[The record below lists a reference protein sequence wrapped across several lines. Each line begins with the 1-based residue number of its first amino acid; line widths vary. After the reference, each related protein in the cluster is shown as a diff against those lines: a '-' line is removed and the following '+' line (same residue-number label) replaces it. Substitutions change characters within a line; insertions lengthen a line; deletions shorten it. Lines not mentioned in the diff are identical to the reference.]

1 MSLQTAHPL
10 RFGVLGA
17 GRMGRVHA
25 DHLARHIDGA
35 EPVVWVDPTEPDLPG
50 LARGLGFERIAD
62 DWREVVDADDL
73 DAIVIATPTDTHY
86 EIVMAAARRGLA
98 IFCEKPLDL
107 RLPTLREIQA
117 EVERRHATLMVAFQ
131 RRFDPAFAALQRD
144 VAAGRIGRPHTLRI
158 VSRDSRLPPD
168 AFIPRSGGI
177 FMDMTVH
184 DFDMSRFLLNLEI
197 EEVFARASRHID
209 PLVGPMFERHGDWD
223 TTLVSVRFAGG
234 VLGVIENGRLASYGY
249 DQRIEVFGSSGM
261 LTVENPPHALAS
273 ASRDGQV
280 PFFAERYAEAYRIEL
295 QAFVDALRAGAP
307 PPVDVAA
314 SISAVEASLAAARS
328 VAERRPVA
336 IGEIRSSTHF

>member
-1 MSLQTAHPL
+1 MRRKAQIRRSGLGPGPHRDEPLGEEQLSGSLPPPDWWRHQGP
-10 RFGVLGA
+10 GA
-17 GRMGRVHA
+17 AG
-25 DHLARHIDGA
+25 DGA
-35 EPVVWVDPTEPDLPG
+35 E
-50 LARGLGFERIAD
+50 D
-62 DWREVVDADDL
+62 DAEGSAGDHIGRMVDADVHAR
-73 DAIVIATPTDTHY
+73 DADGGVS
-86 EIVMAAARRGLA
+86 AAVRS
-98 IFCEKPLDL
+98 
-107 RLPTLREIQA
+107 
-117 EVERRHATLMVAFQ
+117 
-131 RRFDPAFAALQRD
+131 AFAALHRD

-158 VSRDSRLPPD
+158 VSRDSRLPPE

-197 EEVFARASRHID
+197 EEVFARASRQID
-209 PLVGPMFERHGDWD
+209 PMFERHGDWD

-280 PFFAERYAEAYRIEL
+280 PFFAERYAEAYRIEM

-307 PPVDVAA
+307 PPVGVVE
-314 SISAVEASLAAARS
+314 SIRAVEASLAAARS

-336 IGEIRSSTHF
+336 IDEIRSSRHF